1 MTIKLATVTATLLL
15 SVLPALTQPALTI
28 DCENPTFASHERL
41 VAAFGKDNATVIEEP
56 GPKGMAPN
64 VKSVVYPKDPKRR
77 LEARWQDGGKRARP
91 FAFTFEKP
99 SQWVAPLG
107 VRIGSTLEELEKI
120 DGKPFGI
127 AGFGG
132 LLDGMVSFSGTLDK
146 LPGGCSLGGNM
157 EPTAKLPKR
166 TMDKISGDD
175 GFQSSNPVMRQAKPR
190 LPSGRGRLS
199 AITTLRGAAARSGLR
214 VLLRC

>member
-1 MTIKLATVTATLLL
+1 
-15 SVLPALTQPALTI
+15 
-28 DCENPTFASHERL
+28 
-41 VAAFGKDNATVIEEP
+41 
-56 GPKGMAPN
+56 MAP
-64 VKSVVYPKDPKRR
+64 KSVVYPKDPKRR
-77 LEARWQDGGKRARP
+77 LEVMCQDGGKRARP
-91 FAFTFEKP
+91 
-99 SQWVAPLG
+99 VAPLG

-146 LPGGCSLGGNM
+146 LPGGCSLGGSM

-190 LPSGRGRLS
+190 LHQVEVVCQP
-199 AITTLRGAAARSGLR
+199 
-214 VLLRC
+214 

>member
-77 LEARWQDGGKRARP
+77 LEVRWQDGGKRARP

-107 VRIGSTLEELEKI
+107 VRIGSSLEELEKI

-157 EPTAKLPKR
+157 EPTAKLWCALMLVLMACVSGCKTTRRQVANHIR
-166 TMDKISGDD
+166 TETRTPVSAGPVSIS
-175 GFQSSNPVMRQAKPR
+175 R
-190 LPSGRGRLS
+190 
-199 AITTLRGAAARSGLR
+199 AAS
-214 VLLRC
+214 

>member
-1 MTIKLATVTATLLL
+1 MGGAAGR
-15 SVLPALTQPALTI
+15 A
-28 DCENPTFASHERL
+28 DRL
-41 VAAFGKDNATVIEEP
+41 D
-56 GPKGMAPN
+56 
-64 VKSVVYPKDPKRR
+64 
-77 LEARWQDGGKRARP
+77 AR
-91 FAFTFEKP
+91 
-99 SQWVAPLG
+99 
-107 VRIGSTLEELEKI
+107 ELEKI

-190 LPSGRGRLS
+190 LHQVEVVYQP
-199 AITTLRGAAARSGLR
+199 
-214 VLLRC
+214 